1 MHIWLLQT
9 DTLGNWFTPLKK
21 IISDLELNKKLNNLR
36 DETPPND
43 SQVKFLSKELATSP
57 IVGNNQP
64 LLKEVGLP
72 HNPFPLK

>member
-1 MHIWLLQT
+1 M
-9 DTLGNWFTPLKK
+9 K
-21 IISDLELNKKLNNLR
+21 S
-36 DETPPND
+36 PPND

-57 IVGNNQP
+57 LAGNNQP